1 MIIQIL
7 IYVSLQFKGELYL
20 LTGMVVHNWKN
31 AWSSIDIMDNHL
43 TKTNKE
49 FNHLWGGLTTRK
61 QLISF

>member
-49 FNHLWGGLTTRK
+49 FNHLWGG
-61 QLISF
+61 